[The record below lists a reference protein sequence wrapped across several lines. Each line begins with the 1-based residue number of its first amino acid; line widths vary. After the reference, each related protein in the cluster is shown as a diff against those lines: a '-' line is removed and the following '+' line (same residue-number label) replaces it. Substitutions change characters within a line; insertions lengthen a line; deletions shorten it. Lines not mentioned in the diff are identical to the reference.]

1 MFCAGNSC
9 LAPRLSR
16 DRFFRAS
23 IMIFVLIKLKKPRNY
38 RLRSLRN
45 STEITW
51 SRQRT
56 TLAVPINLKS
66 KSSKTRAAPGKYNT
80 EDDTREKQALNL
92 VLLLKNKKKNI
103 VSYGVAAS
111 REIWAE

>member
-16 DRFFRAS
+16 DRFFRAI

-45 STEITW
+45 STEITLLA
-51 SRQRT
+51 T
-56 TLAVPINLKS
+56 TNNIGRAHKS
-66 KSSKTRAAPGKYNT
+66 KV
-80 EDDTREKQALNL
+80 EKFENE
-92 VLLLKNKKKNI
+92 
-103 VSYGVAAS
+103 G
-111 REIWAE
+111 RPR